1 MEILKGIIKPGF
13 WYFVHSLFIQRPRLP
28 TSPSNL
34 WCLCSFARAAFALE
48 VLKGTIKPGVWYP
61 AELDPEARA
70 AILDVVKEG
79 AIVWE
84 V

>member
-1 MEILKGIIKPGF
+1 
-13 WYFVHSLFIQRPRLP
+13 
-28 TSPSNL
+28 
-34 WCLCSFARAAFALE
+34 LE